1 MLKKADHQL
10 DKQKSLV
17 TVISNTKIEADLPLD
32 KMKVVVTP
40 TQSLR
45 KLNLPEVDLLLEEKL
60 SLIR

>member
-17 TVISNTKIEADLPLD
+17 TVINNTKIEADLPLD

-40 TQSLR
+40 IQSLR
-45 KLNLPEVDLLLEEKL
+45 KLQMPEVDLLLEEKL